1 MRIGRLVA
9 LMSAVAF
16 AQACGATSPEPPAPS
31 CPGGTDAAPSTGELR
46 FDGVYQHIV
55 SDYSQYLRF
64 YDDRTVIA
72 VSAKGSDPSQLASW
86 FHKGSSI
93 VGTGT
98 YTLNGAAISF
108 TSTATEGSVAYQGL
122 VCIDSVSFKVHSM
135 INGNRATSTYSFAAV
150 AFTE

>member
-1 MRIGRLVA
+1 MRIGGLTLAAAVVA
-9 LMSAVAF
+9 A
-16 AQACGATSPEPPAPS
+16 ACGGSPEPPSPTCA
-31 CPGGTDAAPSTGELR
+31 GGPDAASSTGGLR
-46 FDGVYQHIV
+46 FDGVYQHPV
-55 SDYSQYLRF
+55 SDYTQYLRF
-64 YDDRTVIA
+64 YADQTVIT

-108 TSTATEGSVAYQGL
+108 TVTSTEGAVSYQGL
-122 VCIDSVSFKVHSM
+122 VCADSVSLQVHSL